1 MTTVVC
7 VLKKKKSEFPAL
19 LGCVRFLAAAVIKV
33 LITRGLP
40 TSASGR
46 LKDSGR
52 GPWKRPINGLQGGGG
67 GRLRSDRV
75 THRLSPVNHRKLN
88 RLRRRDSK
96 SNAVIFHSFKN
107 GSRLQRRYRSNS
119 PPVISGVIDS
129 RHERRRSR
137 SETTPRP
144 KRMF

>member
-33 LITRGLP
+33 LITRGFP

-52 GPWKRPINGLQGGGG
+52 GPCRRPLNGG

-119 PPVISGVIDS
+119 PPLSFRASLTRVMK
-129 RHERRRSR
+129 RRSR